1 MTTDKH
7 RLDINNWFEE
17 NIIYEGEGYAEF
29 SNPKGWVSGYAK
41 VTFDATG
48 NQKAYLDIREWECEH
63 GATDFEYTWLITGV
77 KPTPIL
83 SGFMSGSKL
92 KNSCLIFKIITHNGY
107 FEVLSKIGYTH
118 LNTDIQI
125 KFSFS
130 KSQYISNNHKDASYW
145 VMPLTNFIADCLK
158 NSNIKKH
165 ELDNH
170 PLRIFI
176 PPQLKD
182 EDESIEMGDE
192 IRNLRIR
199 NYFIEFGFG
208 KPLGKLEDTS
218 LNFEDALASV
228 GISPD
233 EYKPYDLWVDKNND
247 FLRWGF
253 IEILSN
259 YDEKAQILSS
269 SQSKYQITSLM
280 VGCYKNM
287 PKNLEFDETMKH
299 LPTHF
304 SLLLSFAS
312 GSYVG
317 VPWIEL
323 RASNGRLVSRLHT
336 SISWEQ
342 LPYQKGIISLD
353 QSRGWGITNLLT
365 NAPLKIEQNLREAIR
380 LAIKVRHYNY
390 LTYLSDIM
398 ADLFRAF
405 DTLSQSYGA
414 IKHNFEKE
422 INPSSYQEI
431 QKIIHKAYEDI
442 LVIGNQTN
450 GQEKDFIN
458 GKIANDRVKN
468 ALNPKNPD
476 EADSII
482 NMVTAL
488 GLKDI
493 DIIPDRTK
501 WRNDINRY
509 RNQVI
514 HDVYFDFD
522 IPIQNQSLSEA
533 GTYLVHLYDL
543 LIRIILKMLNYD
555 GIYKSYLKDGIVLVD
570 WVQPT
575 TTPPSDLGYK

>member
-1 MTTDKH
+1 
-7 RLDINNWFEE
+7 
-17 NIIYEGEGYAEF
+17 
-29 SNPKGWVSGYAK
+29 
-41 VTFDATG
+41 
-48 NQKAYLDIREWECEH
+48 
-63 GATDFEYTWLITGV
+63 
-77 KPTPIL
+77 
-83 SGFMSGSKL
+83 MSGSKL

-192 IRNLRIR
+192 IRNIRIR

-208 KPLGKLEDTS
+208 KPLGKLEDAS

-233 EYKPYDLWVDKNND
+233 EYKPYDLWVDKNKD

-380 LAIKVRHYNY
+380 LSIKIRHYNH
-390 LTYLSDIM
+390 LSDIM
-398 ADLFRAF
+398 TDLFRAF
-405 DTLSQSYGA
+405 DTITITYRDAKHKFKPLIDPCRYRA
-414 IKHNFEKE
+414 IE
-422 INPSSYQEI
+422 
-431 QKIIHKAYEDI
+431 KIIEEAYKRIKE
-442 LVIGNQTN
+442 VG
-450 GQEKDFIN
+450 EKTHGEEKNAIN
-458 GKIANDRVKN
+458 NTIANNAIRE
-468 ALNPKNPD
+468 ALNPKKTTLTQAIVEFIQSHDLNDMKVVPD
-476 EADSII
+476 IETWVNKVNS
-482 NMVTAL
+482 
-488 GLKDI
+488 
-493 DIIPDRTK
+493 
-501 WRNDINRY
+501 Y

-514 HDVYFDFD
+514 HEVYFDFED
-522 IPIQNQSLSEA
+522 TTKNQSFSEA

-543 LIRIILKMLNYD
+543 LIRIILKMLNYH
-555 GIYKSYLKDGIVLVD
+555 GIYKSYLKDGIVRVD

>member
-29 SNPKGWVSGYAK
+29 SNPKGWVRGYAK

-192 IRNLRIR
+192 IRNIRIR

-208 KPLGKLEDTS
+208 KPLGKLEDAS

-233 EYKPYDLWVDKNND
+233 EYKPYDLWVDKNKD

-380 LAIKVRHYNY
+380 LSIKIRHYNH
-390 LTYLSDIM
+390 LSDIM
-398 ADLFRAF
+398 TDLFRAF
-405 DTLSQSYGA
+405 DTITITYRDAKHKFKPLIDPCRYRA
-414 IKHNFEKE
+414 IE
-422 INPSSYQEI
+422 
-431 QKIIHKAYEDI
+431 KIIEEAYKRIKE
-442 LVIGNQTN
+442 VG
-450 GQEKDFIN
+450 EKTHGEEKNAIN
-458 GKIANDRVKN
+458 NTIANNAIRE
-468 ALNPKNPD
+468 ALNPKKTTLTQAIVEFIQSHDLNDMKVVPD
-476 EADSII
+476 IETWVNKVNS
-482 NMVTAL
+482 
-488 GLKDI
+488 
-493 DIIPDRTK
+493 
-501 WRNDINRY
+501 Y

-514 HDVYFDFD
+514 HEVYFDFED
-522 IPIQNQSLSEA
+522 TTKNQSFSEA

-543 LIRIILKMLNYD
+543 LIRIILKMLNYH
-555 GIYKSYLKDGIVLVD
+555 GIYKSYLKDGIVRVD